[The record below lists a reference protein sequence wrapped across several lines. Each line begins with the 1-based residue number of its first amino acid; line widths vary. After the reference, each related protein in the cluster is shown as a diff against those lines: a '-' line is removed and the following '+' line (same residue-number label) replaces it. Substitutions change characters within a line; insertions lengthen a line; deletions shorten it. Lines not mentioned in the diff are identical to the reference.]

1 MEDFDNG
8 HSLAKGKL
16 GNVYLAR
23 EKQSEFILAL
33 KVLLITQLEKAG
45 IGREL

>member
-8 HSLAKGKL
+8 HSLGK

-33 KVLLITQLEKAG
+33 KVLRITQLEKAG